1 MRLNDNYQNLKKD
14 YLFSTINK
22 KVQDYKKENPD
33 ADIIRLGIG
42 DVTRPLCQEVV
53 EAMVK
58 ASQDMGNISTFHGYG
73 PEQGYLFLRESIAR
87 YYSNFEVN
95 INEDEIF
102 VSDGAKSD
110 LGNILDLFSSDNVVL
125 IPDPVYPVYVDTNI
139 MDGRKILYMDANKNN
154 NFLPLPDYNIKCD
167 IIYICSPNNP
177 TGAVYDKEGLKK
189 WIDYAINNDAIIF
202 YDSAYEAFIDGDDL
216 PHSIYQIAGAKEC
229 AIEFCSLSKRAGFTG
244 VRCGYTVIP
253 KELKRS
259 NISINELWFRR
270 QSTKFNGVSYIVQ
283 KGAQA
288 TFSDKGS
295 KQIDENISY
304 YKENANIIRSGIES
318 IGLWFTG
325 GKHSPY
331 IWFKCPDGMDS
342 WEMFD
347 YLLKEA
353 NVVGTPGA
361 GFGKNGEGFFRITS
375 FGNRDKT
382 LEAIQRIKKLFI

>member
-1 MRLNDNYQNLKKD
+1 MRLNNNYQNLKKD

-22 KVQDYKKENPD
+22 KVQDYKRINPD

-87 YYSNFEVN
+87 YYSNFGVS

-110 LGNILDLFSSDNVVL
+110 LGNILDLFSSDNVVS

-139 MDGRKILYMDANKNN
+139 MDGRKILYMDANENN

-189 WIDYAINNDAIIF
+189 WIDYATNNDAIIF
-202 YDSAYEAFIDGDDL
+202 YDSAYEAFIDGDDF

-244 VRCGYTVIP
+244 VRCGYTVMP

-288 TFSDKGS
+288 TFSDKGI
-295 KQIDENISY
+295 KQINENISY

-318 IGLWFTG
+318 IGFWFTG

-361 GFGKNGEGFFRITS
+361 GFGRNGEGFFRITS
-375 FGNRDKT
+375 FGDRDKT

>member
-22 KVQDYKKENPD
+22 KIQEYKDINPNV
-33 ADIIRLGIG
+33 DIIRLGIG
-42 DVTRPLCQEVV
+42 DVTRPLCPEVV
-53 EAMVK
+53 EAMIK
-58 ASQDMGNISTFHGYG
+58 ASKEMGESLTFRGYG
-73 PEQGYLFLRESIAR
+73 PEQGYLFLRESIAE
-87 YYSNFEVN
+87 YYSEFGVD
-95 INEDEIF
+95 IKEDEIF

-177 TGAVYDKEGLKK
+177 TGAVYDKSGLKK
-189 WIDYAINNDAIIF
+189 WVDYAIDNNAVIF

-295 KQIDENISY
+295 KQINENISY

-375 FGNRDKT
+375 FGSRGKT
-382 LEAIQRIKKLFI
+382 IEAVQRIKKLFI